1 MVSTKRNSHLVL
13 KMACISRVCRLFA
26 AVVLLWLGIATA
38 DTLAQSEQATS
49 FLGKERIGASGEI
62 VNLKPA
68 AREAIGLEVTSVK
81 QSKLPLE
88 IVTTGEVEA
97 IPTKTYIQ
105 HGLLSGRVY
114 DVLVEQGD
122 TVKEGQTMVI
132 LDSPEINR
140 LGAEVLNTK
149 NDMQLEIVKVKSNYN
164 ADRNQAQVRLDLARS
179 NYERMKTLYEEKIAS
194 RRSLEAAT
202 VDLRVAESR
211 LENIKKKET
220 AEIESLKVKMK
231 VTIESMTNRLKQIGL
246 DDKTINKMLD
256 SDYSILRVPIKSSRS
271 GVVVD
276 IKANAGETVSEDDPL
291 FQVLDIATVYATAD
305 VYEHDM
311 DRVAE
316 GQKVVV
322 TANAIPKKVFEGTIT
337 FVGSEVDSTKRTLP
351 VRVKISNPEF
361 KLKPDMFVSL
371 RIQTQEPATSII
383 LPKEAVIERT
393 GHFGVFLEVKPGVYQ
408 LNYVQ
413 VGRSLGDEIEILD
426 GLKIGEKVVTTGAFQ
441 LDAHLI
447 KSKSTDLFS
456 HPTETEHHHD
466 HGGGEHEHDEQQS
479 KWNPAFILVIVGAM
493 IFGGLVTA
501 VVIKS
506 SARGRIKE
514 EEKLAAVSREI
525 PDSSTEVSDERTRGR
540 RQ

>member
-1 MVSTKRNSHLVL
+1 MVSTKRNGQLVSKTL
-13 KMACISRVCRLFA
+13 CILRVCRSV
-26 AVVLLWLGIATA
+26 AVVVALWFGVAA
-38 DTLAQSEQATS
+38 AETLAQSSEQTTS
-49 FLGKERIGASGEI
+49 FLGKERIGASAEV

-68 AREAIGLEVTSVK
+68 AREAIGLEVTSVE

-88 IVTTGEVEA
+88 IVTTGAIEA

-122 TVKEGQTMVI
+122 MVKEGQTLVI

-149 NDMQLEIVKVKSNYN
+149 NDMQLEITKVKSNYN
-164 ADRNQAQVRLDLARS
+164 ADRNQAQVRLDLAKS

-194 RRSLEAAT
+194 RRSIEAAT

-220 AEIESLKVKMK
+220 AELDSLKIKMK

-246 DDKTINKMLD
+246 DDKTINQMLD
-256 SDYSILRVPIKSSRS
+256 SDYSILRVPIRSSRA

-276 IKANAGETVSEDDPL
+276 IQANPGETVSDNDPL
-291 FQVLDIATVYATAD
+291 FEVLDIATVYATAD

-311 DRVAE
+311 DRVEE

-322 TANAIPKKVFEGTIT
+322 TANAIPKKTFEGTIT
-337 FVGSEVDSTKRTLP
+337 FVGSEVDKTKRTLP
-351 VRVKISNPEF
+351 VRVKISNPGF

-426 GLKIGEKVVTTGAFQ
+426 GLKVGQKVVTTGAFQ
-441 LDAHLI
+441 LDAHLL

-466 HGGGEHEHDEQQS
+466 HGGAEHDDHEQS
-479 KWNPAFILVIVGAM
+479 KWNPAVILVIVGAM
-493 IFGGLVTA
+493 VFGGLVTA
-501 VVIKS
+501 VVMKS

-514 EEKLAAVSREI
+514 EEKLTAVSREI

>member
-1 MVSTKRNSHLVL
+1 M
-13 KMACISRVCRLFA
+13 CRSV
-26 AVVLLWLGIATA
+26 AVVLVLWLGVSVGYTYG
-38 DTLAQSEQATS
+38 QSGEQS
-49 FLGKERIGASGEI
+49 FLGKERIGASGEV

-68 AREAIGLEVTSVK
+68 AREAIGLEVTPVA

-88 IVTTGEVEA
+88 IVTTGGIEA

-122 TVKEGQTMVI
+122 TVKEGQTLVI

-149 NDMQLEIVKVKSNYN
+149 NDMQLEITKVKSNYN
-164 ADRNQAQVRLDLARS
+164 ADRNQADVRLNLARS

-211 LENIKKKET
+211 LENIRKKEA
-220 AEIESLKVKMK
+220 AELDSLKVKMK

-246 DDKTINKMLD
+246 DDKTINQMLD

-276 IKANAGETVSEDDPL
+276 IQANPGETVSDNDPL
-291 FQVLDIATVYATAD
+291 FEVLDIATVYATAD
-305 VYEHDM
+305 IYEQDM
-311 DRVAE
+311 DRVEE
-316 GQKVVV
+316 GQKVIV
-322 TANAIPKKVFEGTIT
+322 TANALPKRIFEGTIT
-337 FVGSEVDSTKRTLP
+337 FVGSEVDNTKRTLP
-351 VRVKISNPEF
+351 VRVKIANPEF

-383 LPKEAVIERT
+383 LPKQAVIERT
-393 GHFGVFLEVKPGVYQ
+393 GHFGVYLEVKPGTYQ

-426 GLKIGEKVVTTGAFQ
+426 GLKVGAKVVTTGAFQ
-441 LDAHLI
+441 LDAHLL

-466 HGGGEHEHDEQQS
+466 HAEHDEQQN

-493 IFGGLVTA
+493 VFGGLVTA
-501 VVIKS
+501 VVLKS
-506 SARGRIKE
+506 TARGRIKE
-514 EEKLAAVSREI
+514 EEKFSAVSTEV